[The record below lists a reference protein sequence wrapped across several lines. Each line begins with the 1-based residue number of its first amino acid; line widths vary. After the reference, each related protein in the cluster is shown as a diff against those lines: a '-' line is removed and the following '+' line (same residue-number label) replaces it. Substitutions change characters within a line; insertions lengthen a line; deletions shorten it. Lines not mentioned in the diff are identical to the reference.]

1 MDPTLKIFEDV
12 YFVLKMGIFHYYVVS
27 LLEGKVFQLDP
38 LCFEG
43 SVFFFSVAKAGNS
56 HFTLMSCGIFFSR
69 KHFQC
74 LNLIFRSRSEQISKH
89 HLSFKDFLAFCTQTN
104 SWDIWFQFDQWHSFF
119 NWVLNREKHPQK
131 HITIGSDIQW
141 HPIPLAHKS
150 VKIRGV
156 FFWCRGENGAFS
168 MPLPLFFQPVVS
180 GLFSYPRF
188 CFWRGSELWLHE
200 HFFLEISQKV
210 MVGSV
215 ENDPTFYCKWKEMIL
230 LQKKHH
236 FELFPWLW
244 LLEEGFAES
253 KEWNNKKTPI
263 VLKGGTLWIIIVFTP
278 HAINEYL
285 PRLKVILFQEKI
297 QTYIYYCICSHARVE
312 LFGESLLIVSHQWAL
327 ATWKFEYLAIGCSS
341 RNDLTQWFKVIY
353 KPKN

>member
-56 HFTLMSCGIFFSR
+56 HFTLMSCGFFFSR

-156 FFWCRGENGAFS
+156 FFGAGAKTV
-168 MPLPLFFQPVVS
+168 LFPCLYRCSFNRLFQVYSPTPDFVS
-180 GLFSYPRF
+180 GVALNFGCTSIFFWKSPKKSWLVQWKMIQHFTVNERKWSYCRKNTILNYF
-188 CFWRGSELWLHE
+188 HDYDYWRKGLRNLRNE
-200 HFFLEISQKV
+200 
-210 MVGSV
+210 
-215 ENDPTFYCKWKEMIL
+215 TT
-230 LQKKHH
+230 KKH
-236 FELFPWLW
+236 
-244 LLEEGFAES
+244 
-253 KEWNNKKTPI
+253 
-263 VLKGGTLWIIIVFTP
+263 
-278 HAINEYL
+278 
-285 PRLKVILFQEKI
+285 Q
-297 QTYIYYCICSHARVE
+297 
-312 LFGESLLIVSHQWAL
+312 
-327 ATWKFEYLAIGCSS
+327 
-341 RNDLTQWFKVIY
+341 
-353 KPKN
+353 